1 MWLHKNYHFYFRW
14 YLSESWAVSNGV
26 CLYSQACFYGS
37 SCQAQLPDQYNNSIK
52 RFVFQKPV
60 SHKFKSVST
69 IAFIYFNDIVDF
81 MIFHCRR
88 GSKSNNALE
97 TGPRLKNDWLYYMFL
112 FAFPFTFELCLF
124 GSFSWS
130 SFSVW
135 LNSHWTLFAFFAR
148 QVEFQTSNA
157 IEIVPN

>member
-1 MWLHKNYHFYFRW
+1 MEFACILKLAFMAALVRLSSQTNARGKGRGLYFKNRFPCTLNRVS
-14 YLSESWAVSNGV
+14 LSPLALSLSSNLTILSISWSFID
-26 CLYSQACFYGS
+26 CL
-37 SCQAQLPDQYNNSIK
+37 
-52 RFVFQKPV
+52 
-60 SHKFKSVST
+60 
-69 IAFIYFNDIVDF
+69 
-81 MIFHCRR
+81 R

-97 TGPRLKNDWLYYMFL
+97 TGPRLKNDWLYHMFL

-130 SFSVW
+130 AFSVW

-157 IEIVPN
+157 FEIVPN